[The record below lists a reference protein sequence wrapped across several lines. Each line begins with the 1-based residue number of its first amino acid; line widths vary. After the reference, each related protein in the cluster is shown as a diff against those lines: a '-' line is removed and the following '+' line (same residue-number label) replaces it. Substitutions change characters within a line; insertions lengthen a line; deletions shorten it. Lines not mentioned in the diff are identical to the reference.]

1 MHENQE
7 KKSLSPNPSSQDR
20 KEKKC
25 RKCANVFIGSFCP
38 RCGGLETISAEE
50 TLKTMPRDSDMFKG
64 AF

>member
-7 KKSLSPNPSSQDR
+7 KKSLSQNQSSQN

-25 RKCANVFIGSFCP
+25 RKCANVFIGSFCS
-38 RCGGLETISAEE
+38 RCGGIATVNAEE
-50 TLKTMPRDSDMFKG
+50 TLKTMPQDSDMFKG